1 MKHQKKLHLCPFGQ
15 THRPKRQ
22 RKQRFQLPTELAAVL
37 QPHSKVSR
45 VGGRNGLCGSTGLVS
60 FLGHLHVTICYIY
73 LRTSCTSCL
82 LTMEAANEESDK
94 SPGTDLHKLLACG
107 LMDTDA
113 QAGVTN
119 PGKRFAMSKT
129 HGTIVLKYSF
139 GDRDGFV
146 RACQSYVSAVK
157 ARVAVA
163 ECEESMV
170 DAAARVYCFCAAGSQ
185 ASPAT
190 QVSVQQKTS
199 SGRPNHPVWNLSKSC
214 CCYLSCKHRGI
225 HTI

>member
-1 MKHQKKLHLCPFGQ
+1 MWLNWLG
-15 THRPKRQ
+15 
-22 RKQRFQLPTELAAVL
+22 E
-37 QPHSKVSR
+37 
-45 VGGRNGLCGSTGLVS
+45 

-73 LRTSCTSCL
+73 LRTSCMSCL
-82 LTMEAANEESDK
+82 LTMEAANEASDK

-139 GDRDGFV
+139 GDRDVFV

-157 ARVAVA
+157 ARVAVF
-163 ECEESMV
+163 
-170 DAAARVYCFCAAGSQ
+170 DH
-185 ASPAT
+185 PA
-190 QVSVQQKTS
+190 Q
-199 SGRPNHPVWNLSKSC
+199 
-214 CCYLSCKHRGI
+214 RGCGM
-225 HTI
+225 